1 MAAMLDPDK
10 RRRRGVGEGDDGGAG
25 PRGGPSVA
33 ALVGG
38 AVVLLAVLFAILVL
52 LAARPLAAQGLA
64 DFDYENLS
72 FRGVAADVGLVVP
85 SSRIEGTHSFGGRV
99 DLGFLGPGV
108 RVTAGFN
115 RWSSYLTREE
125 VGALEAQLE
134 RLIDAQAEPGS
145 PPASVDLGRISWAD
159 FAINTDAHM
168 VWTIPFGL
176 VTYAGLGATAH
187 ILQGGGEAIED
198 TFVQDLLSSIRA
210 GVNAHGGVEMPVHR
224 RLRLVGEA
232 RYEILEDLKYLQ
244 LRVGGQLMFGAW
256 AGGGAR

>member
-1 MAAMLDPDK
+1 MLDSD
-10 RRRRGVGEGDDGGAG
+10 RRRKRGLEGDDGGVG
-25 PRGGPSVA
+25 HRGRPNVA

-38 AVVLLAVLFAILVL
+38 AVVLLAVFFVILML
-52 LAARPLAAQGLA
+52 LGARPLAAQGLA

-72 FRGVAADVGLVVP
+72 FRGVSADVGLVVP
-85 SSRIEGTHSFGGRV
+85 SARIEGTQSFGGRV

-134 RLIDAQAEPGS
+134 RLIDEQAQPGS
-145 PPASVDLGRISWAD
+145 PSASVDLGRISWAD

-168 VWTIPFGL
+168 MWSLPGGL
-176 VTYAGLGATAH
+176 TSYAGMGATAH
-187 ILQGGGEAIED
+187 IMQGGGAVIED
-198 TFVQDLLSSIRA
+198 TFVEDLLSSIRA
-210 GVNAHGGVEMPVHR
+210 GVNAHAGVEVPVHR

-232 RYEILEDLKYLQ
+232 RYEILEDLNYLQ
-244 LRVGGQLMFGAW
+244 LRVGGQVMFGAW
-256 AGGGAR
+256 AGGAAR